1 MGVSMVAVRD
11 MVRGE
16 CEFGGVSKGEERFNR
31 ERSDR
36 REDKLFI
43 LIAVGR
49 REKRG
54 RRGKNCTEPPQQ
66 RPWQALGNYTYDRVA
81 PLEFQI
87 ISS

>member
-1 MGVSMVAVRD
+1 VNLEGYQKEK
-11 MVRGE
+11 RGLTE
-16 CEFGGVSKGEERFNR
+16 KVE
-31 ERSDR
+31 R